1 MKVGLFFGSF
11 NPVHIGHMAIAN
23 YMVGFTPLESI
34 WFIVSPHSPFKQRDT
49 LLADRHRLEMVR
61 LAIADDLR
69 FRESDI
75 EFNMPRPSYT
85 IDTLERIREKEPGNS
100 YALIMGSDSL
110 PGFHKWK
117 NPEQI
122 EAHYTRYVYPRKGF
136 PVETSEHRNIYLAE
150 APQIEISASMI
161 RKGIGE
167 GKDMRHFLPAGVWK
181 YLDEMNFY
189 RKVPGKGTADSGRQ
203 D

>member
-23 YMVGFTPLESI
+23 YMVGFTPLERV
-34 WFIVSPHSPFKQRDT
+34 WFIVSPHNPFKQRHT

-61 LAIADDLR
+61 LAIADDPR

-75 EFNMPRPSYT
+75 EFSMPRPSYT
-85 IDTLERIREKEPGNS
+85 IDTLERIREKEPGNN

-110 PGFHKWK
+110 TGFHKWK
-117 NPEQI
+117 NADQI
-122 EAHYTRYVYPRKGF
+122 ESHYTRYVYPRKGC
-136 PVETSEHRNIYLAE
+136 PMDPSQHRNIFPVE
-150 APQIEISASMI
+150 APQIGISASMI

-167 GKDMRHFLPAGVWK
+167 GKDMRHFLPPGVWK

-189 RKVPGKGTADSGRQ
+189 RKSKGNGTAP
-203 D
+203 